1 MDKPTAPDA
10 TFPVTTFAYAAR
22 HLRRPFTPAAVRFR
36 ILQGRDTGEKAR
48 ANCACYIDAR
58 LVAERLNLIC
68 PQLWHQHFEPV
79 TGGLRCDLTIDGLT
93 RSDVGW
99 SRGTNTDMDLKA
111 LYSDAFKRAAVHFGV
126 GVSLYA
132 IPGLTLYARERHVR
146 VWERQGKDPSYY
158 VTDAGEAELR
168 RRYVAWLD
176 AHGRRAFGEP
186 LDHGDVE
193 DVPEQSAPAVERKAP
208 KTPKASDVAVQDVWL
223 TDTVALLSQLKL
235 KAATIREGLHNIGV
249 RGLPANANYQTIIG
263 RLDND
268 QRPLFTEWLAG
279 QAALGTPLEGITA

>member
-1 MDKPTAPDA
+1 MDKTIVGDA
-10 TFPVTTFAYAAR
+10 TFPVATFADAAR

-36 ILQGRDTGEKAR
+36 VLQGRDTGEKAR

-79 TGGLRCDLTIDGLT
+79 TGGLRCDLTVDGLT

-99 SRGTNTDMDLKA
+99 SRGTGTDMDLKA

-132 IPGLTLYARERHVR
+132 IPGLTLHARERHVR
-146 VWERQGKDPSYY
+146 VWERPGKDPSYY
-158 VTDAGEAELR
+158 VTDQGEIELR

-176 AHGRRAFGEP
+176 AHGCRAFGEP

-193 DVPEQSAPAVERKAP
+193 DVPEPPAPAPERKAP
-208 KTPKASDVAVQDVWL
+208 KASDVPTEDAWL
-223 TDTVALLSQLKL
+223 TDTITLLSQLKL
-235 KAATIREGLHNIGV
+235 KAAAIREGLHDSGV
-249 RGLPANANYQTIIG
+249 RGLPIGAALEPIIG

-279 QAALGTPLEGITA
+279 KAAEGTPLEGIPA

>member
-1 MDKPTAPDA
+1 MDKTIVGDA
-10 TFPVTTFAYAAR
+10 TFPVATFADAAR

-36 ILQGRDTGEKAR
+36 VLQGRDTGEKAR

-79 TGGLRCDLTIDGLT
+79 TGGLRCDLSIDGLT

-99 SRGTNTDMDLKA
+99 SRGTGTDMDLKA

-193 DVPEQSAPAVERKAP
+193 DHVPIAATSAPVALAP
-208 KTPKASDVAVQDVWL
+208 VTITADAAASL
-223 TDTVALLSQLKL
+223 VALLRAA
-235 KAATIREGLHNIGV
+235 KAKRSDV
-249 RGLPANANYQTIIG
+249 RMWLIDVGSEDVPTTG
-263 RLDND
+263 SLDD
-268 QRPLFTEWLAG
+268 AIACLSVE
-279 QAALGTPLEGITA
+279 QAQEFHARIQDAQNPVAA